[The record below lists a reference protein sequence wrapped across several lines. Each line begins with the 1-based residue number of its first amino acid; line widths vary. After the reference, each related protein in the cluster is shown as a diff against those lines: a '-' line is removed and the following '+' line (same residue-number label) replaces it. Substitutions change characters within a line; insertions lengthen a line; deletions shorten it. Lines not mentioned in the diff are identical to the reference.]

1 MCPVRRMKS
10 GFGGSSLQQKGETGY
25 YFGPFGGRY
34 VPETLIHALEELEN
48 AYERYR
54 NDPEFV
60 EEFNALAKDFV
71 GRPTPLMLAERLT
84 GKWGGAN
91 VWFKREDLAHTGA
104 HKINNTLGQILLAD
118 RMDKRRIIAETGAG
132 QHGVATATVAALYG
146 KECVVYMGEED
157 TRRQKLN
164 VVRMKLLGAE
174 VRPVSSGSM
183 TLKDAVN
190 EAIRDWVTNVE
201 DTHYILGSVV
211 GPAPYPK
218 IVRDFQTVIGKEIE
232 LQARERF
239 GRNPDAIVACVGA
252 GSNAIGA
259 FYPFIERESVR
270 LVGVEAAGR
279 GLSSGKHGASLAEGR
294 LGVLHGALSYVLQT
308 EEGQIREA
316 HSISAGLDYPSV
328 GPEHS
333 YLKDESLAE
342 YASVTDEEALE
353 AFQTCSRL
361 EGIIPALE
369 TAHAISYAEKVAK
382 ELGPGANL
390 VVNLSGRGD
399 KDVEVAADALH
410 IDAREAEKVSR
421 DGEREVASGLSGRA
435 RGA

>member
-1 MCPVRRMKS
+1 VRQKVES
-10 GFGGSSLQQKGETGY
+10 G
-25 YFGPFGGRY
+25 YFGAFGGRY
-34 VPETLIHALEELEN
+34 VPETLIHALEELEE

-60 EEFNALAKDFV
+60 EELDSLSRDFV
-71 GRPTPLMLAERLT
+71 GRPTPLMFAERLT
-84 GKWGGAN
+84 RRWGGAN

-104 HKINNTLGQILLAD
+104 HKINNALGQILLAD
-118 RMDKRRIIAETGAG
+118 RMGKERIIAETGAG

-157 TRRQKLN
+157 TRRQRPN

-174 VRPVSSGSM
+174 VVPVTSGSQ
-183 TLKDAVN
+183 TLKAALN

-201 DTHYILGSVV
+201 DTHYIIGTVA
-211 GPAPYPK
+211 GPAPYPR
-218 IVRDFQTVIGKEIE
+218 IVRDLQTIIGRE
-232 LQARERF
+232 LEAQARERF
-239 GRNPDAIVACVGA
+239 GGDPDAVVACVGG

-259 FYPFIERESVR
+259 FYPFVGREGVQ

-279 GLSSGKHGASLAEGR
+279 GLETGEHGASLTGGR
-294 LGVLHGALSYVLQT
+294 PGVLHGNMSYVLQT

-328 GPEHS
+328 GPEHA
-333 YLKDESLAE
+333 YLKDSGLAE
-342 YASVTDEEALE
+342 YVSATDEEALE
-353 AFQTCSRL
+353 AFTLCSRL

-369 TAHAISYAEKVAK
+369 TSHAIFYAEKVAK
-382 ELGPGANL
+382 DLGPGKNL

-399 KDVEVAADALH
+399 KDVEVVAEALGVT
-410 IDAREAEKVSR
+410 AEEAEEVSG
-421 DGEREVASGLSGRA
+421 DG
-435 RGA
+435 

>member
-1 MCPVRRMKS
+1 VR
-10 GFGGSSLQQKGETGY
+10 QKVERG

-34 VPETLIHALEELEN
+34 VPETLIHALEELEE
-48 AYERYR
+48 AYERYK

-60 EEFNALAKDFV
+60 EELDSLSRDFV
-71 GRPTPLMLAERLT
+71 GRPTPLMFAGRLT
-84 GKWGGAN
+84 QKWGGAN

-118 RMDKRRIIAETGAG
+118 RMGKRRIIAETGAG

-157 TRRQKLN
+157 TRRQRLN

-174 VRPVSSGSM
+174 VVPVRGGSR

-201 DTHYILGSVV
+201 DTHYIIGSVV
-211 GPAPYPK
+211 GPSPYPR
-218 IVRDFQTVIGKEIE
+218 IVRDFQTIIGREIE
-232 LQARERF
+232 AQGRERF
-239 GRNPDAIVACVGA
+239 GGDPDAIVACVGA

-259 FYPFIERESVR
+259 FHPFIGRQGVR

-279 GLSSGKHGASLAEGR
+279 GLSTGEHGASLAEGR

-308 EEGQIREA
+308 EGGQIREA
-316 HSISAGLDYPSV
+316 YSISAGLDYPAT
-328 GPEHS
+328 GPEHA
-333 YLKDESLAE
+333 YLKDEGLAE
-342 YASVTDEEALE
+342 YASVTDEEALG
-353 AFQTCSRL
+353 AFTLCSRL

-369 TAHAISYAEKVAK
+369 TSHAIFFAEKVAK
-382 ELGPGANL
+382 ELGPGKNL
-390 VVNLSGRGD
+390 VLNLSGRGD
-399 KDVEVAADALH
+399 KDVEVAAEALG
-410 IDAREAEKVSR
+410 ISTEEAEEVSG
-421 DGEREVASGLSGRA
+421 DG
-435 RGA
+435 